1 MMDFFVREARQIM
14 EQTPLSI
21 VRYGTCGIVQASV
34 DVGSVVVA
42 SEGSVLVQRNPDAF
56 LPPPSSTDD
65 PSSSSSSPP
74 PPPLPYLIFKPQAA
88 DADLSQALV
97 QQLGRVLGATYPV
110 HEGLNATCCSFYSS
124 QGRQDP
130 LFDDN
135 NQSLLDQLRAEYPSV
150 TSMEMETFQLFAL
163 ANSSKGTIR
172 AAAASIGVANRPTGK
187 VCSEADLEHLESV
200 GGKAVLQALISSSK
214 NGSGNGGSK

>member
-1 MMDFFVREARQIM
+1 MGMAMMDFFVREARQIM
-14 EQTPLSI
+14 EETPLLI

-56 LPPPSSTDD
+56 LPPSSD
-65 PSSSSSSPP
+65 PSSP

-97 QQLGRVLGATYPV
+97 QELSRELGPTHPV
-110 HEGLNATCCSFYSS
+110 NEGLNATCCSFYSS

-130 LFDDN
+130 LFDDD
-135 NQSLLDQLRAEYPSV
+135 NQGILDQLRAEYPSV
-150 TSMEMETFQLFAL
+150 TSMEMETFLLFAL

-200 GGKAVLQALISSSK
+200 GGKAVLQALISSK
-214 NGSGNGGSK
+214 NGSGRGGGNGGSK